1 MGISKLSSFTLQSIK
16 INLSNSPFTSGRNVT
31 WKITDS
37 DGASTS
43 ELYSISVHSQEEC
56 TRFIYKD
63 SSPIGIHQDFNM
75 VT

>member
-1 MGISKLSSFTLQSIK
+1 MGISKFSSFTLQSIK

-31 WKITDS
+31 WKTACS
-37 DGASTS
+37 EGANTL
-43 ELYSISVHSQEEC
+43 ELYSTSVHSQEEC